1 MASKSLKETII
12 HETIKLYSLKGFEST
27 GINEII
33 EVANTSKGGFYNY
46 FASKDEL
53 FYEVLAEA
61 QKLWRERVLGG
72 IREIDSPIE
81 RLFQILKNYK
91 ERYLKDFENFPGG
104 CIFIT
109 LSVELDDFRPD
120 LVTEVKRGYYGYKNL
135 LKNIITEGVERGE
148 FEEDLNI
155 SELANFLFIGMLGA
169 SVHYGVDKSH
179 VILEES
185 INSLINYLII
195 LNIKSKEEKS

>member
-1 MASKSLKETII
+1 MATTNLKATII
-12 HETIKLYSLKGFEST
+12 HETQKLYSLKGFEST

-33 EVANTSKGGFYNY
+33 AAANTSKGGFYNY

-61 QKLWRERVLGG
+61 QKLWRKRVLGG

-81 RLFQILKNYK
+81 RLFQILRNYK

-109 LSVELDDFRPD
+109 LSVELDDLRPD
-120 LVTEVKRGYYGYKNL
+120 LMIEVNRGYYGYKNL
-135 LKNIITEGVERGE
+135 LKRIITEGVEREE
-148 FEEDLNI
+148 FDKDLNV
-155 SELANFLFIGMLGA
+155 SELANFLFVGMLGA

-179 VILEES
+179 IILEES
-185 INSLINYLII
+185 INSLTHYLQ
-195 LNIKSKEEKS
+195 LLQRK